1 MCHLPL
7 DHRQKFQT
15 ALGLS
20 RPAGSHHANGEAAED
35 GVDGEPHMGEERAER
50 ASGGAPG
57 CELFER
63 PDTTTVEDKQV
74 AGWTS
79 QTSKS

>member
-1 MCHLPL
+1 MPPAS
-7 DHRQKFQT
+7 RSPT

-35 GVDGEPHMGEERAER
+35 GVDGEPDMGEERAER

-57 CELFER
+57 
-63 PDTTTVEDKQV
+63 
-74 AGWTS
+74 
-79 QTSKS
+79 